1 MARPTDGPIMT
12 AFLVNQISTKFWYD
26 CISQTSLQM
35 QVASAVGAQDP
46 VGTFKMRAGLVS
58 ASTRK
63 TDRRTSLIKAVER
76 WR

>member
-35 QVASAVGAQDP
+35 QVASAVGA
-46 VGTFKMRAGLVS
+46 
-58 ASTRK
+58 
-63 TDRRTSLIKAVER
+63 
-76 WR
+76 